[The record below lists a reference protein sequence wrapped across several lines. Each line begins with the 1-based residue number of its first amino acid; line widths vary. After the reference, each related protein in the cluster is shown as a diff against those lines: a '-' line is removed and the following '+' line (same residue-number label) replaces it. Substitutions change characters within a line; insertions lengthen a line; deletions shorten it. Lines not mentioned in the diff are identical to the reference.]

1 MSGPSR
7 SRSPLSSGVRSQ
19 LWWAPKLLPVLA
31 AATMAAL
38 TAIAEPA
45 PTLVRLGA
53 MLVSAVGLAAAAHLV
68 NDWADIGSDA
78 AADKPNMVA
87 AISPL
92 QRMTL
97 IAATYSWGIAPWL
110 LVRPGS
116 AAIALLGLLVV
127 LPMIYSVRP
136 LRLKGRG
143 LLGVIADALNAHVAP
158 TAFAFVLVVEQ
169 GTATAGWKLAF
180 AGALVWSFGFGVRG
194 ILNHQ
199 SVDRSNDRL
208 ANVQTFVV
216 RRGRRATLRL
226 GWLALYIEI
235 AGLVA
240 MAVAVGMT
248 APWAAAVLVAYLGL
262 WLLDRRWESRPFHPV
277 PDRSD
282 AWMPLAE
289 FYEVWPLVVF
299 TIALCAHDTG
309 WWPLPIAVLVG
320 FRRPVAKQ
328 TSDLAALLSHVF
340 KDLRT
345 TGAWAGWR
353 LSSAAI
359 WIWRHPVLWVWWRLR
374 NAVTWIW
381 WRLRNA
387 AAWIWWKPINWIWWH
402 PLGWIRF
409 QVLRR
414 TRWILYTAFWRFV
427 YFGRR
432 QERRVTRR
440 LFGRGRPPSE
450 SPPPHA

>member
-1 MSGPSR
+1 MPS
-7 SRSPLSSGVRSQ
+7 
-19 LWWAPKLLPVLA
+19 
-31 AATMAAL
+31 TL
-38 TAIAEPA
+38 TLHP
-45 PTLVRLGA
+45 P
-53 MLVSAVGLAAAAHLV
+53 HLHSFC
-68 NDWADIGSDA
+68 GGTRHSD
-78 AADKPNMVA
+78 
-87 AISPL
+87 
-92 QRMTL
+92 R
-97 IAATYSWGIAPWL
+97 
-110 LVRPGS
+110 
-116 AAIALLGLLVV
+116 
-127 LPMIYSVRP
+127 
-136 LRLKGRG
+136 
-143 LLGVIADALNAHVAP
+143 
-158 TAFAFVLVVEQ
+158 
-169 GTATAGWKLAF
+169 GWKLAF

-299 TIALCAHDTG
+299 TIALRSRHRR
-309 WWPLPIAVLVG
+309 WPLPIAVLVG

>member
-31 AATMAAL
+31 AATLAAL
-38 TAIAEPA
+38 TAIAEPV
-45 PTLVRLGA
+45 PTLVRLAA

-78 AADKPNMVA
+78 AANKPNMVA
-87 AISPL
+87 AMKPL
-92 QRMTL
+92 RRITL
-97 IAATYSWGIAPWL
+97 IAATYAWGIAPWL

-127 LPMIYSVRP
+127 LPVIYSVRP

-169 GTATAGWKLAF
+169 GAVTPAWKLAF
-180 AGALVWSFGFGVRG
+180 TGALVWSFGFGVRG

-208 ANVQTFVV
+208 ADVHTFVV

-226 GWLALYIEI
+226 GWLALFIEI
-235 AGLVA
+235 AGLLV
-240 MAVAVGMT
+240 MAAAVGMA
-248 APWAAAVLVAYLGL
+248 APWTAAVLVVYLGL
-262 WLLDRRWESRPFHPV
+262 WLLDRQWESRPFHPV

-282 AWMPLAE
+282 AWMPFAE

-299 TIALCAHDTG
+299 TIALCVHDIG

-320 FRRPVAKQ
+320 FLQPIAKQ
-328 TSDLAALLSHVF
+328 ASDLAALLSHVF
-340 KDLRT
+340 KDLRA
-345 TGAWAGWR
+345 TGAWIGWR
-353 LSSAAI
+353 LNSAAM
-359 WIWRHPVLWVWWRLR
+359 WVGWRLR
-374 NAVTWIW
+374 NVAT
-381 WRLRNA
+381 
-387 AAWIWWKPINWIWWH
+387 WIWWH

-414 TRWILYTAFWRFV
+414 ARWILYTAFWRFV
-427 YFGRR
+427 YFVRR

-450 SPPPHA
+450 SPPPRA